1 MESGSVSDHVTTTLP
16 EVAQGVVLARRLTRE
31 TLATWGFGG
40 DVDDT
45 VLLVSELVENAL
57 RHGRGAPVLRLRRLP
72 AGVRVEVF
80 DESPVLPQ
88 ARESGP
94 SGGWGMLLVARLSSR
109 WGSEPRD
116 GGKVVWCELPV
127 QATALTSPGAAPSS
141 PARSSPVSSA
151 AAPTGAGEAASA

>member
-1 MESGSVSDHVTTTLP
+1 MENGSPSDDVTTTLP

-31 TLATWGFGG
+31 TLASWGFGS

-57 RHGRGAPVLRLRRLP
+57 RHGRGAPVLRLRRL
-72 AGVRVEVF
+72 ATGVRVEVF

-94 SGGWGMLLVARLSSR
+94 SGGWGMLLVARLSTR
-109 WGSEPRD
+109 WGAEERD

-127 QATALTSPGAAPSS
+127 QSTTLAGPATEGVATA
-141 PARSSPVSSA
+141 
-151 AAPTGAGEAASA
+151 